1 MEKFQKLFPHFLTAL
16 LNSYT
21 QIFFSNSVVFG
32 VVIMVVSFFDF
43 WAGLTGFVAVLVS
56 NGAAYIIGFN
66 RFNIRSGYYGFNSLL
81 VGLGIGVYF
90 KPGLELMMVVAFAA
104 LLTLFVTLTLE
115 GVVGKYG
122 LPYLSIPFLIGLWLV
137 TLASRQFHHL
147 QISERGI
154 YSLNEMFLIGGVPMV
169 HAYEWFNNLNLPTTV
184 TIYFRSLGAIFF
196 QYHLFP
202 GILIAAGLLYFSRIA
217 FLLSLLGFYSAYA
230 YYTFIGANFGE
241 LTYGY
246 IGFNFILTAIAIGGF
261 FVVSS
266 PYSFL
271 WVVLLT
277 PLTSFFISG
286 ASTILNTW
294 QLSIYSLPFN
304 MIVLM
309 FLYTL
314 KFRERFYLKPEM
326 VLFQQY
332 SPERNLYNQVNNK
345 NRFKNAQYFQIYLPF
360 FGEWTVTQAHNGEHT
375 HKGDW
380 RHAWDF
386 EIADEHG
393 RYSKNDGTRPE
404 DYYCFGKPVLAPAD
418 GYVVEVIDILDDN
431 AIGDMDIQNNWGNT
445 IVIKHL
451 EGLYTKVSHLKKDSC
466 KVKAG
471 DYVKKGDTIA
481 LVGNSGRSPLP
492 HLHFQVQ
499 ATPHIGSRTLDYPL
513 ANYILHHADAFHFM
527 SYERPLKGET
537 VSNVQKNDTLHKTFN
552 LVPGQRL
559 HMEIQP
565 RQGVAKQVYD
575 WEIQSDIYNY
585 TYIYCEQTRSKAYFH
600 NNGNIFY
607 FTRFDGNK
615 KSLLFAFYLANFKI
629 LKGFYKDMRITDS
642 FPPGELNTIFVL
654 TLQDFLAPFFIF
666 LKTKYTIDYVKIE
679 DDFGKSEVR
688 MHADAVTSIGKWI
701 LKKYQFE
708 TEIKNDR
715 FDRILITTKNK
726 TLEVRE
732 IGSN

>member
-1 MEKFQKLFPHFLTAL
+1 MERIQKLFPHFITAL

-21 QIFFSNSVVFG
+21 QIFFSNNKVFG
-32 VVIMVVSFFDF
+32 VIVMVVSFFDF
-43 WAGLTGFVAVLVS
+43 WAGLTGLVAVLVS
-56 NGAAYIIGFN
+56 NIAAYTIGFN

-81 VGLGIGVYF
+81 VGLGIGVYYE
-90 KPGLELMMVVAFAA
+90 PGMELFLVIAFAA
-104 LLTLFVTLTLE
+104 LLTLFITISLE
-115 GVVGKYG
+115 GVIGKYG
-122 LPYLSIPFLIGLWLV
+122 LPYLSVPFLIGLWLV
-137 TLASRQFHHL
+137 TLSSRQFQQL
-147 QISERGI
+147 EISERGV
-154 YSLNEMFLIGGVPMV
+154 YSLNEMYLIGGVTMV
-169 HAYEWFNNLNLPTTV
+169 HIYEWFNNLNLPLTL

-202 GILIAAGLLYFSRIA
+202 GILIAIGLLYYSRIA

-246 IGFNFILTAIAIGGF
+246 IGFNFILTSIAIGGF
-261 FVVSS
+261 FVISS

-271 WVVLLT
+271 WVILLT

-286 ASTILNTW
+286 TSTIMNTW

-304 MIVLM
+304 LIVLM

-314 KFRERFYLKPEM
+314 KFRERFFLKPEM

-332 SPERNLYNQVNNK
+332 SPEKNLYNQVNNS
-345 NRFKNAQYFQIYLPF
+345 NRFKNAQYLQIYLPF
-360 FGEWTVTQAHNGEHT
+360 FGEWSVTQAHSGEHT

-386 EIADEHG
+386 EIADENG
-393 RYSKNDGTRPE
+393 RYFKNDGSKPE
-404 DYYCFGKPVLAPAD
+404 DFYCFAKPVLAPAD
-418 GYVVEVIDILDDN
+418 GYVVEVIDYLEDN
-431 AIGDMDIQNNWGNT
+431 GIGDMDIQNNWGNT

-451 EGLYTKVSHLKKDSC
+451 EGLYTKLSHLKKDSC
-466 KVKAG
+466 KIKVG

-499 ATPHIGSRTLDYPL
+499 ATPYIGSKTLDYPI
-513 ANYILHHADAFHFM
+513 ANYILHHGRIFNFQAYD
-527 SYERPLKGET
+527 RPVKGEI
-537 VSNVQKNDTLHKTFN
+537 VSNVQKNDTLIKAFN
-552 LVPGQRL
+552 LIPGQRM
-559 HMEIQP
+559 HMEIQEKH
-565 RQGVAKQVYD
+565 GAKKQVYD

-585 TYIYCEQTRSKAYFH
+585 TYIYCEQTKSKAYFH
-600 NNGNIFY
+600 NNGNVFY

-615 KSLLFAFYLANFKI
+615 KSLLFAFYMANFKI
-629 LKGFYKDMRITDS
+629 LKGFYKDMQIVDS
-642 FPPGELNTIFVL
+642 FPPGELNNVLAL
-654 TLQDFLAPFFIF
+654 TLQDFFAPFVLF
-666 LKTKYTIDYVKIE
+666 LKTNFNLEYRKIE
-679 DDFGKSEVR
+679 DDFGKSEITLKSS
-688 MHADAVTSIGKWI
+688 ADTRIGKWV
-701 LKKYQFE
+701 LQRLEFE

-715 FDRILITTKNK
+715 FDRIIITTKNK
-726 TLEVRE
+726 KLEVRE